1 MKIGPGISE
10 LRGVENRPLSLT
22 WPVAYTTTCS
32 TVQAVMLG
40 CSYMQVCHCPGP
52 KIVFWNRKCLVG
64 ILNKVLKCCQSSST
78 LTILCNADLENV
90 TLATIKC
97 FVPDSYLHI
106 LSSHCENTS
115 QLNVLVSGF
124 YYTRSM
130 VSDD

>member
-1 MKIGPGISE
+1 MNK
-10 LRGVENRPLSLT
+10 VT
-22 WPVAYTTTCS
+22 
-32 TVQAVMLG
+32 
-40 CSYMQVCHCPGP
+40 
-52 KIVFWNRKCLVG
+52 F
-64 ILNKVLKCCQSSST
+64 NKVLKCCQTSSA
-78 LTILCNADLENV
+78 LTINADLENV